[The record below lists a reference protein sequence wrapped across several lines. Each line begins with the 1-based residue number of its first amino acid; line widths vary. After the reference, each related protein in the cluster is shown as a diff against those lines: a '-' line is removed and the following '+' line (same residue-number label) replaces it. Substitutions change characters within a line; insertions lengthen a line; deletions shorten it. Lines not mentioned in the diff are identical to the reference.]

1 MSGATNKVSLIEKVV
16 ALLAPLNEHVERL
29 PELEAARKCAS
40 LAPKLSTDEIDA
52 MDVRMEY
59 APSADTSVLWDV
71 QSEHWDDAIAEL

>member
-1 MSGATNKVSLIEKVV
+1 MQV
-16 ALLAPLNEHVERL
+16 AL
-29 PELEAARKCAS
+29 
-40 LAPKLSTDEIDA
+40 DEIDA